1 MIPKLR
7 IRIHIRQKIRK
18 FLNSKFKKVQ
28 GITKLSQSLK
38 FSSKLVKLVAFM
50 RLVQELGTL
59 VVLLGVVFSYM
70 VVLNLRANK
79 KLYQT
84 FTSLTWVFS
93 LGFG

>member
-1 MIPKLR
+1 
-7 IRIHIRQKIRK
+7 
-18 FLNSKFKKVQ
+18 
-28 GITKLSQSLK
+28 
-38 FSSKLVKLVAFM
+38 M

-93 LGFG
+93 LGFE